1 MENRVKQIIYHEQEA
16 SRLQAEAD
24 EHQWI
29 AARLISEE
37 LETGKSKAQLGRE
50 IHKTEAHVR
59 YMARCHKAK
68 LKFGSDAPPFNTVYN
83 SPEVRG
89 KTSLSLRGRSS
100 LSPRVQMIILAE
112 AQADRLDKE
121 IAENR
126 RKIAELQASVK
137 ADDDTDSERQA

>member
-1 MENRVKQIIYHEQEA
+1 VENRVKQIIYHEREA
-16 SRLQAEAD
+16 RRLQAETD

-37 LETGKSKAQLGRE
+37 LETGKAKAQLGRE

-68 LKFGSDAPPFNTVYN
+68 LKFGSDLPPFNTVYN

-89 KTSLSLRGRSS
+89 KRSLSLRGKSS
-100 LSPRVQMIILAE
+100 LSPRVQLIILAE
-112 AQADRLDKE
+112 AEADRCQKE
-121 IAENR
+121 ADDYR
-126 RKIAELQASVK
+126 RKAEFLEASMK
-137 ADDDTDSERQA
+137 ADDDTDSERQN